1 MTATLCKD
9 RLQGLDLTSYPIV
22 THPHGL
28 CLRSTLLLAWAVG
41 CMRNRRLRS
50 ALSAFGVSPDSGRP
64 PRIPEV
70 HAGVD
75 HPTHSHTIHERA
87 SANVKGDRNV
97 HKATRGIKG
106 MRVQVATMPV
116 SACASAECGGPLG
129 SPAAHGA
136 VVGWR
141 EPPT

>member
-1 MTATLCKD
+1 MIGANHLRRHTCK
-9 RLQGLDLTSYPIV
+9 
-22 THPHGL
+22 
-28 CLRSTLLLAWAVG
+28 LRG
-41 CMRNRRLRS
+41 GMRD
-50 ALSAFGVSPDSGRP
+50 VH
-64 PRIPEV
+64 RIPEV